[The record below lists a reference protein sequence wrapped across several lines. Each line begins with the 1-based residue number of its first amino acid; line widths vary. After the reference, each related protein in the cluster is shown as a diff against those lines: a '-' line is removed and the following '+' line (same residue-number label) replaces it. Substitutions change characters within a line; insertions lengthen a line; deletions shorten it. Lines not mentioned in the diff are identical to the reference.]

1 MQSAKKKPIL
11 LFNDFYDKRRIR
23 QQQGIAPRDDMFH
36 ADRGGSISVRGRIG
50 SPHRAAVE
58 LLLGQVGQ
66 TDGQTD
72 GRIAASLNAPL
83 RRGRNNTT
91 SR

>member
-1 MQSAKKKPIL
+1 
-11 LFNDFYDKRRIR
+11 
-23 QQQGIAPRDDMFH
+23 MFH

-50 SPHRAAVE
+50 SPYRAAVE

-72 GRIAASLNAPL
+72 GRIAASLNAPYGGGVIIPL
-83 RRGRNNTT
+83 VGNMGGFNYFAGCRCC
-91 SR
+91 